1 MPRAAKLAFRR
12 QTWRLGAL
20 LVGAAVAVL
29 SIAAAYFSLPKAQQS
44 ARAAFSGT
52 GSIVIT
58 SADYNDCRH
67 LTFDNVTGSIKDVG
81 VRKCSEDSNDQ
92 RGSLSEISKGFR

>member
-1 MPRAAKLAFRR
+1 MPRAAKLAIRR
-12 QTWRLGAL
+12 QTWRLSAL
-20 LVGAAVAVL
+20 LTGVAVAVL
-29 SIAAAYFSLPKAQQS
+29 SITAAYFSLPKAQQS
-44 ARAAFSGT
+44 AHAAFSGT

-58 SADYNDCRH
+58 SADLNDCRH

-81 VRKCSEDSNDQ
+81 VRKCSEESNDQ